1 MVTRGAGAV
10 LLLICWLGLL
20 GSAAFAAELR
30 AEDMLAAY
38 VNAPDKAYHWE
49 RGPGPLRGRP
59 TKGDVTTHDI
69 ILTSQ
74 RWKGTDWQHMLRVFV
89 PKTITHAGWMGL
101 YVTGEG
107 NPVVPGK
114 PGGEDDMAV
123 AMATMM
129 RAPVAMLYQ
138 VPNQPLLN
146 GLDEGA
152 IIDYSFA
159 QYVKT
164 GDPTW
169 PALFPMTKSAVRA
182 MDALQEF
189 MPRDLHLPITKFVVM
204 GGSKRGWA
212 TWLTAAADHTGRV
225 KAIIPIVFDVLNV
238 KAQVAQA
245 EHLLGKG
252 RGAIAALTGMLGTPR
267 GDALWTAVDPYTYRK
282 QLTLPKLIMNATN
295 DVIYNTDGLNYYWD
309 ALSGG
314 KWIYYA
320 PNSPHGMTVGRERT
334 VMTMS
339 AFFRT
344 VAEGKKM
351 PAMSWKRDS
360 DGKSATVAI
369 TAPEAK
375 AAKVWVAASG
385 TLDFRAAKWVPQ
397 AMVHAPGAA
406 GAPKGGVWVI
416 TVPRPADRNMT
427 LFGQVEFQ
435 VQGLSCY
442 LCTQPMIVEK

>member
-1 MVTRGAGAV
+1 VTRITGV
-10 LLLICWLGLL
+10 FLLLICWLVLL
-20 GSAAFAAELR
+20 ASAAFAAELR
-30 AEDMLAAY
+30 AEDMLSAY
-38 VNAPDKAYHWE
+38 VNAPDQAYHWE
-49 RGPGPLRGRP
+49 PGPVGA
-59 TKGDVTTHDI
+59 KGDVSTYDI

-74 RWKGTDWQHMLRVFV
+74 RWHGTDWQHMLRVFV
-89 PKTITHAGWMGL
+89 PKMSSHPGWMGL
-101 YVTGEG
+101 YVTGDG

-114 PGGEDDMAV
+114 AMGEDDMAV

-129 RAPVAMLYQ
+129 AAPVAMLYQ
-138 VPNQPLLN
+138 VPNQPLFN

-189 MPRDLHLPITKFVVM
+189 MPRDLHTQISSFVVM

-212 TWLTAAADHTGRV
+212 TWLTPAADHTGRV
-225 KAIIPIVFDVLNV
+225 KAIVPIVFDALNI
-238 KAQVAQA
+238 KAQVARA

-252 RGAIAALTGMLGTPR
+252 KGAIAAMTGALGTPR
-267 GDALWTAVDPYTYRK
+267 GDALWTAIDPYTYRE
-282 QLTLPKLIMNATN
+282 QLTLPKLIMNAT
-295 DVIYNTDGLNYYWD
+295 DDLFYNTDGLNYYWD
-309 ALSGG
+309 GLRGG

-334 VMTMS
+334 LMTMS

-344 VAEGKKM
+344 IAEGKEM
-351 PAMSWKRDS
+351 PAMSWTRDS
-360 DGKSATVAI
+360 DGKSATLTI
-369 TAPEAK
+369 TAPEAQ
-375 AAKVWVAASG
+375 AANVWVATRD
-385 TLDFRAAKWVPQ
+385 TLDFRSARWVSQPMERAASV
-397 AMVHAPGAA
+397 A
-406 GAPKGGVWVI
+406 GAPEAGVWSI
-416 TVPRPADRNMT
+416 TVPRPEDRNMT
-427 LFGQVEFQ
+427 LFGQAEFE
-435 VQGLSCY
+435 VQGLSCF

>member
-1 MVTRGAGAV
+1 MVMRGAGAAV
-10 LLLICWLGLL
+10 LAIFWFGLL
-20 GSAAFAAELR
+20 ASSASAAELR
-30 AEDMLAAY
+30 AEDMLGAY
-38 VNAPDKAYHWE
+38 VNAPDKAYRWE
-49 RGPGPLRGRP
+49 RGPVV

-74 RWKGTDWQHMLRVFV
+74 RWQGTDWQHMLRVFV
-89 PKTITHAGWMGL
+89 PKTITYPGWMGL

-114 PGGEDDMAV
+114 PLGEDDMAV
-123 AMATMM
+123 TMATTMQ
-129 RAPVAMLYQ
+129 APVAMLYQ

-152 IIDYSFA
+152 VMDYSFA

-189 MPRDLHLPITKFVVM
+189 MPRDLHMKITKFVVM
-204 GGSKRGWA
+204 GGSKRGWVA
-212 TWLTAAADHTGRV
+212 WLTPAADHSGRV
-225 KAIIPIVFDVLNV
+225 KATIPIVFDVLNV
-238 KAQVAQA
+238 RAQVAQA

-252 RGAIAALTGMLGTPR
+252 AGAIAALTGMLGTPR
-267 GDALWTAVDPYTYRK
+267 GDALWTAIDPYTYRK

-309 ALSGG
+309 GLSGG
-314 KWIYYA
+314 KSIYYA

-334 VMTMS
+334 LTTMS

-351 PAMSWKRDS
+351 PAMSWTRDS
-360 DGKSATVAI
+360 DRKSATMAI
-369 TAPEAK
+369 TAPEAM
-375 AAKVWVAASG
+375 AANVWVATSD
-385 TLDFRAAKWVPQ
+385 TLDFRVAKWAPQ
-397 AMVHAPGAA
+397 AMTHATGTT
-406 GAPKGGVWVI
+406 GAPKGLWTI
-416 TVPRPADRNMT
+416 TVPRPEDRNMT

-435 VQGLSCY
+435 VQGLPCY

>member
-1 MVTRGAGAV
+1 MLTRGAGV
-10 LLLICWLGLL
+10 GLL
-20 GSAAFAAELR
+20 VVCWFGLLASSASAAQVR
-30 AEDMLAAY
+30 AEDMLGAY
-38 VNAPDKAYHWE
+38 VNAPDTAYHWE
-49 RGPGPLRGRP
+49 RGPVA
-59 TKGDVTTHDI
+59 TKGEVTTHDI

-74 RWKGTDWQHMLRVFV
+74 RWHDTEWQHMLRVFV
-89 PKTITHAGWMGL
+89 PKTITYPGWMGL

-114 PGGEDDMAV
+114 PLGEDDMAV
-123 AMATMM
+123 TMATTMQ
-129 RAPVAMLYQ
+129 APVAMLYQ
-138 VPNQPLLN
+138 VPNQPLFN

-152 IIDYSFA
+152 VMNYSFA

-189 MPRDLHLPITKFVVM
+189 MPRDLHMRITKFVVM
-204 GGSKRGWA
+204 GGSKRGWVA
-212 TWLTAAADHTGRV
+212 WLTPAADRSGRV
-225 KAIIPIVFDVLNV
+225 KAIVPIVFDALNI

-252 RGAIAALTGMLGTPR
+252 AGAIAALTGMLGTSR
-267 GDALWTAVDPYTYRK
+267 RDALWTAIDPYTYRK

-309 ALSGG
+309 GLSGG

-334 VMTMS
+334 LTTMS

-344 VAEGKKM
+344 VAGGKKM
-351 PAMSWKRDS
+351 PAISWTRHS
-360 DGKSATVAI
+360 EGKSATITI
-369 TAPEAK
+369 TALEAR
-375 AAKVWVAASG
+375 AASVWVATSN
-385 TLDFRAAKWVPQ
+385 TLDFRGAKWVPQ
-397 AMVHAPGAA
+397 AMTRATVLTT
-406 GAPKGGVWVI
+406 GAPKSTWTI

-427 LFGQVEFQ
+427 LFGQAEFQ
-435 VQGLSCY
+435 VDGLPCY